1 MQRVL
6 LATTNKGKQKEFK
19 AMLSRLGF
27 DLITPLDLNQEAPKV
42 VEDGLTFEE
51 NAFLKA
57 KAYAEAFQL
66 PTIADDSGLEVDA
79 LGGKPGVFSA
89 RFAGPNAT
97 DAENVAKLLDQ
108 LKRVPHHK
116 RTARFV
122 CVIAYIEEDKAPL
135 LVKGTCSGFIAEEP
149 KGTSGFGYDPVFYL
163 PQFHKTMAELTLE
176 EKNKISHRAQALE
189 QFVRKWQEKNR

>member
-51 NAFLKA
+51 NALLKA

-97 DAENVAKLLDQ
+97 DAENT
-108 LKRVPHHK
+108 R
-116 RTARFV
+116 
-122 CVIAYIEEDKAPL
+122 
-135 LVKGTCSGFIAEEP
+135 
-149 KGTSGFGYDPVFYL
+149 
-163 PQFHKTMAELTLE
+163 
-176 EKNKISHRAQALE
+176 
-189 QFVRKWQEKNR
+189 